1 MCLSPPPFLVA
12 PKSLYFLMQEKGLA
26 ISEGRP
32 EPPLYGSKDIRP
44 IRMSDFKF
52 ALGQV
57 SKSLI
62 V

>member
-1 MCLSPPPFLVA
+1 VA